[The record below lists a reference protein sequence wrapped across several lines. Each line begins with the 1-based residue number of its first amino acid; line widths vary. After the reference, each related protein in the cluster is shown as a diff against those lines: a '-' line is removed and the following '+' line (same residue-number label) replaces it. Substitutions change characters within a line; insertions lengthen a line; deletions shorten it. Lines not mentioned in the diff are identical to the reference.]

1 MAHAFILIHNHPSGD
16 LTPSRDD
23 IEFTRSVA
31 RAAELMGITLYDHLI
46 VSRKGF
52 VSLKEDQWL

>member
-1 MAHAFILIHNHPSGD
+1 MIHNHPSGD

-31 RAAELMGITLYDHLI
+31 RAAELMGIKLYDHLI